1 MAPDPSGEK
10 RDRNKVREG
19 ISRWR
24 LKARQ
29 NERECDVSVVSSLF
43 MALLV
48 TAVAFAAAVKFRRLW
63 FRAVVREKSPGEKE
77 TELGRYIQREIFRGE
92 AAVENRREDR
102 ARERERGNKRK
113 NIIGSGYARGSVGGR
128 KEERSI
134 S

>member
-1 MAPDPSGEK
+1 
-10 RDRNKVREG
+10 
-19 ISRWR
+19 
-24 LKARQ
+24 
-29 NERECDVSVVSSLF
+29 

-102 ARERERGNKRK
+102 ARERKR
-113 NIIGSGYARGSVGGR
+113 
-128 KEERSI
+128 E
-134 S
+134 